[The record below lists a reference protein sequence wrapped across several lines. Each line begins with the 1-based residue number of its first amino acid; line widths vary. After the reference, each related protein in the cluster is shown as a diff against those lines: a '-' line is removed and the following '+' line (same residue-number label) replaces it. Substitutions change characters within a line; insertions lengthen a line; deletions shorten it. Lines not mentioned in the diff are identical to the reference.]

1 MNIGT
6 EVSHD
11 KSKLLGTYIYKHLN
25 CFIIILMQTYSNYTS
40 MFAQILIYVYVYT
53 SLNRQ
58 LNIYNINNLKKEG
71 TGSEVGGDD
80 KETYTNNAIMSEMF
94 ELREQIDD
102 IRSLEDGIHL
112 RKHIQEQ
119 INVINVELRHD
130 FDEMAKVQ
138 TTGPANTSNDSQNQP
153 QEVSIYSAIYN
164 KFVKL
169 KYLTKVWHVCCDS
182 AICIGA
188 YVYS

>member
-1 MNIGT
+1 
-6 EVSHD
+6 
-11 KSKLLGTYIYKHLN
+11 
-25 CFIIILMQTYSNYTS
+25 MQTYSNYTS